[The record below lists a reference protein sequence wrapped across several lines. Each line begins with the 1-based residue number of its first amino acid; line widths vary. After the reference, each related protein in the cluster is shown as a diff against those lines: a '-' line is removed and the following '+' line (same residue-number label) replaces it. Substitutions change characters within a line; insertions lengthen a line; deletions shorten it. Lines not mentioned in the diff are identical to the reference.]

1 MQLSGSFSCCCSNF
15 AANSAAR
22 AAFLA
27 SFSAFA
33 ASFFNADLDKG
44 WPFSSTFGILSAI
57 LMMMFRSSVMSS
69 ATSKTDVLRK
79 KEESY
84 ASLSLS
90 IGVNNN
96 CLT

>member
-1 MQLSGSFSCCCSNF
+1 MG
-15 AANSAAR
+15 
-22 AAFLA
+22 
-27 SFSAFA
+27 
-33 ASFFNADLDKG
+33 
-44 WPFSSTFGILSAI
+44 
-57 LMMMFRSSVMSS
+57 S

-79 KEESY
+79 KEEYY